1 MLFLQ
6 AEKLSNDLVQRE
18 LELEVERRKQLEEE
32 KRIKE
37 DMKKRKLEAKKRRK
51 EELRHHETEL
61 REKILKNWKDKVV
74 SGVERQQL
82 DITMLKLFPFSSLRY
97 FNVLFLDLR
106 RISFHVLIH
115 V

>member
-1 MLFLQ
+1 MLFLK
-6 AEKLSNDLVQRE
+6 AEKLTNDLVQRE

-74 SGVERQQL
+74 WWN
-82 DITMLKLFPFSSLRY
+82 
-97 FNVLFLDLR
+97 FNN
-106 RISFHVLIH
+106 ST
-115 V
+115 